1 MFTVYGL
8 AGRVVSGDIEQL
20 ARSDAVQ
27 SLARVRAATAVGRG
41 AEVAGAAL
49 ERVQAGG
56 ATPFGGL
63 PAGIR
68 QALAQYEEPPSR
80 EQPLSQVRA
89 VMSSPAFCLPL
100 QMSIDDAW
108 QALQQR
114 GLSQAPVL
122 GADGRPVGL
131 LLRGELLPPSLMGS
145 ADLPNPWHWQHLL
158 TETVQE
164 HMLSPVP
171 CASPQTSLRQ
181 LAHLLLELHLPGL
194 PVLDEAGAVQGF
206 VSRSDLLKALVH
218 EPPLDLWG

>member
-8 AGRVVSGDIEQL
+8 AGRVISGDLEQL
-20 ARSDAVQ
+20 ARSEAVQ
-27 SLARVRAATAVGRG
+27 SLARVRAAVAVGRG
-41 AEVAGAAL
+41 AEVLGTAL

-56 ATPFGGL
+56 HASAGAL

-68 QALAQYEEPPSR
+68 QALAQYEEPSSR

-89 VMSSPAFCLPL
+89 VMSSPAFCLSL
-100 QMSIDDAW
+100 QTSIDEAW
-108 QALQQR
+108 QVLRQR

-122 GADGRPVGL
+122 APDGRPVGL
-131 LLRGELLPPSLMGS
+131 LLRGELLPPSLMGT

-158 TETVQE
+158 TETVQQ

-181 LAHLLLELHLPGL
+181 LARLLLDLHLPGL
-194 PVLDEAGAVQGF
+194 PVLDDAGGVMGF
-206 VSRSDLLKALVH
+206 VSRSDLLKALTH